1 MSRID
6 VARLIGFVMMA
17 APMAAFSQTE
27 TLDYYGSPFTSTSA
41 GSSGSLGATLAAE
54 NTIPENTGQIV
65 LSAPLGDNLSN
76 VAVAPSSYSFDSNTQ
91 FGGIYLSSQSPFRN
105 APGNYASFLFS
116 TNASGMITGWSIS
129 VVGGIFGGTNSPSSA
144 TVTISNSGDSFSTG
158 FSSPSCAAPNGGACY
173 SVRESNT
180 SPGSF
185 SVSGSSGGG
194 SGGAAAPEIDP
205 RSAMSAMTLL
215 LGGLAVLR
223 GRRRVTA
230 ASYAS
235 AVI

>member
-1 MSRID
+1 MKKSN
-6 VARLIGFVMMA
+6 VVPGVGLVMMTIS
-17 APMAAFSQTE
+17 MSAFAQSE
-27 TLDYYGSPFTSTSA
+27 TLNYFGSPFTSVSA
-41 GSSGSLGATLAAE
+41 SSSGSLGATLAAE

-116 TNASGMITGWSIS
+116 TNASGMVTGWSIS

-205 RSAMSAMTLL
+205 RSAISALTLL
-215 LGGLAVLR
+215 LGVLAVLR
-223 GRRRVTA
+223 GPRQLT
-230 ASYAS
+230 AS
-235 AVI
+235 A